1 MEPEFQH
8 MLVRVLVFGLLIM
21 IGGTVALFF
30 AFRSFEKPTGP
41 RGFLWLMGIAF
52 AILVIS
58 AVLWRLSYGPE

>member
-1 MEPEFQH
+1 
-8 MLVRVLVFGLLIM
+8 MLVRVLVFGMLIV
-21 IGGTVALFF
+21 IGGTGALIV

-52 AILVIS
+52 AIFVIS

>member
-1 MEPEFQH
+1 MII
-8 MLVRVLVFGLLIM
+8 RVLVFGLLIV
-21 IGGTVALFF
+21 IGGTGALIV
-30 AFRSFEKPTGP
+30 AFRSFEKPAGS